1 MNKLISRTAAQ
12 QLCAEMKQN
21 GNTVVFSNGC
31 FDILHAGHV
40 RYLNAAKKYGDVLII
55 GLNTDASVK
64 SFKGDLRPINCER
77 DRAEV
82 VSGLASV
89 DFVVLFGERTASE
102 LISELEPSIYVK
114 GGDYQGVDFPEKK
127 LVEGYG
133 GRVEFI
139 SLVEGR
145 STTSVIGKMQRIAAQ
160 QQ

>member
-1 MNKLISRTAAQ
+1 MNKLISRATAQ
-12 QLCAEMKQN
+12 RLCRELKQN

-40 RYLNAAKKYGDVLII
+40 RYLNAAKKYGDVMIL

-64 SFKGDLRPINCER
+64 SFKGDLRPVNSEL

-82 VSGLASV
+82 ISGLEAI

-102 LISELEPSIYVK
+102 LIAELKPTVYVK
-114 GGDYQGVDFPEKK
+114 GGDYQGVDFPEKT
-127 LVEGYG
+127 LVESYG

-145 STTSVIGKMQRIAAQ
+145 STSNIIEKMKLTSAQ

>member
-1 MNKLISRTAAQ
+1 MNKLISRKVAQ
-12 QLCAEMKQN
+12 QLCDELKSN

-40 RYLNAAKKYGDVLII
+40 RYLNAAKKYGDIMIL

-64 SFKGDLRPINCER
+64 SFKGDLRPVNSEN

-82 VSGLASV
+82 VSGLSAV
-89 DFVVLFGERTASE
+89 DFVVFFGERTASE
-102 LISELEPSIYVK
+102 LIQELKPSVYVK
-114 GGDYQGVDFPEKK
+114 GGDYLGVDFPEKT
-127 LVEGYG
+127 LVESYG
-133 GRVEFI
+133 GRVEFV

-145 STTSVIGKMQRIAAQ
+145 STTNIIEKMQRVAAQ

>member
-1 MNKLISRTAAQ
+1 MNKLVYRETAQ
-12 QLCAEMKQN
+12 RLCAELKQN
-21 GNTVVFSNGC
+21 GNSVVFSNGC

-40 RYLNAAKKYGDVLII
+40 RYLNAAKKFGDVMIL
-55 GLNTDASVK
+55 GLNTDVSVK
-64 SFKGDLRPINCER
+64 SFKGDLRPVNSEM

-82 VSGLASV
+82 ISGLEAI

-102 LISELEPSIYVK
+102 LIAELKPSIYVK
-114 GGDYQGVDFPEKK
+114 GGDYQSVDFPEKT
-127 LVEGYG
+127 LVESYG

-145 STTSVIGKMQRIAAQ
+145 STSNIIEKMKLAATQ

>member
-1 MNKLISRTAAQ
+1 MNKLVSRETAQ
-12 QLCAEMKQN
+12 RLCAELKQN
-21 GNTVVFSNGC
+21 GNSVVFSNGC

-40 RYLNAAKKYGDVLII
+40 RYLNAAKKFGDVMIL
-55 GLNTDASVK
+55 GLNTDVSVK
-64 SFKGDLRPINCER
+64 SFKGDLRPVNSEM

-82 VSGLASV
+82 ISGLEAI

-102 LISELEPSIYVK
+102 LIAELKPSIYVK
-114 GGDYQGVDFPEKK
+114 GGDYQSVDFPEKT
-127 LVEGYG
+127 LVESYG

-145 STTSVIGKMQRIAAQ
+145 STSNIIEKMKLAATQ